1 MKTIGMKTIGM
12 KAKAM
17 KKSSLVLALFAAV
30 TAQTSLAA
38 PASSTTTI
46 NTEKLLSQADL
57 VFTGKVVD
65 VQYKDS
71 TDAIP
76 FTFVTYEIG
85 DTIAG
90 RADGSQITL
99 RFMGGRQ
106 QKGEVTR
113 YLKVSELPEFRV
125 GDSDVVFA
133 HKNGS
138 SICPLVQ
145 CGQGRFRNRD
155 GVLVNNDG
163 FAVVYEDGEY
173 ATSAR
178 AVAADT
184 TTGEGLLGKGVS
196 ASRPDTAEPVSA
208 GELSKSVT
216 VSQFVADLRVQ
227 SQALV
232 RFSDGTA
239 TFASASLRDEFRGP
253 AFRETAAPVEAAPTP
268 IRQSVSANSDFD
280 RWEEAL
286 VRKNDGNPV
295 IK

>member
-1 MKTIGMKTIGM
+1 MKTI
-12 KAKAM
+12 AM
-17 KKSSLVLALFAAV
+17 KKSSLSLALFAALS
-30 TAQTSLAA
+30 AQTSLQALAA
-38 PASSTTTI
+38 PAPTSTTTVE
-46 NTEKLLSQADL
+46 TEKLLSQADL
-57 VFTGKVVD
+57 VFAGKVVD

-99 RFMGGRQ
+99 RFIGGRQ

-113 YLKVSELPEFRV
+113 FLKVSELPEFRV

-133 HKNGS
+133 RKNGTS
-138 SICPLVQ
+138 VCPLVS
-145 CGQGRFRNRD
+145 CADGRFRNRD

-178 AVAADT
+178 AVAAT
-184 TTGEGLLGKGVS
+184 STGGEGLLGKGLS
-196 ASRPDTAEPVSA
+196 ASRPDTAEPVSP
-208 GELSKSVT
+208 GELSKSVA
-216 VSQFVADLRVQ
+216 VSQFVTDLKIQ
-227 SQALV
+227 SRAQA
-232 RFSDGTA
+232 RYTDGTA
-239 TFASASLRDEFRGP
+239 TFTSASVRDEFKGP
-253 AFRETAAPVEAAPTP
+253 VFREAAAPVETAPTP
-268 IRQSVSANSDFD
+268 TRTTTATAISSDFD

>member
-1 MKTIGMKTIGM
+1 MN
-12 KAKAM
+12 M

-30 TAQTSLAA
+30 AAQTSLQAVAA
-38 PASSTTTI
+38 PAPTSTTSI
-46 NTEKLLSQADL
+46 ETEKLLSQADL

-85 DTIAG
+85 ETIAG
-90 RADGSQITL
+90 RADGSQVTL

-113 YLKVSELPEFRV
+113 FLKVSELPEFRV

-133 HKNGS
+133 RKNGS
-138 SICPLVQ
+138 SICPVVS
-145 CGQGRFRNRD
+145 CAEGRFRNRD
-155 GVLVNNDG
+155 GVLANNDG

-173 ATSAR
+173 ATSTR
-178 AVAADT
+178 AVAT
-184 TTGEGLLGKGVS
+184 TSTGGEGLLGKGLS
-196 ASRPDTAEPVSA
+196 ASRPDTAEPISPSPLTKVVS
-208 GELSKSVT
+208 
-216 VSQFVADLRVQ
+216 VSQFVADLKIQ
-227 SQALV
+227 SQAQA
-232 RFSDGTA
+232 RYTDGTA
-239 TFASASLRDEFRGP
+239 VFASASIRDEFKSP
-253 AFRETAAPVEAAPTP
+253 VFREAAAPVETAPTP
-268 IRQSVSANSDFD
+268 LRQTLSASSDFD
-280 RWEEAL
+280 RWEEAA